1 MTSFATLSVL
11 SVSLYECINRVGSE
25 LESRR
30 CTYIAFK
37 NHPFMRYRNP
47 CSAVLLKKVS
57 LKHGKTKLVP
67 KKEYPYRSVVK
78 SLNVL
83 LQRPNILEKLDLWK
97 QRSVPDGLLTDVYD
111 GKIWKEFMMINDEPF
126 LSGETTYGFMLNVD
140 WFKPFK
146 RTQYKVGAIYLVV
159 LNFPRLERFLR
170 ENLIL
175 VGIIPGPGEPNYVM
189 NTYLAPTDLQ
199 DLWKGVE
206 MKLPTGNKLVRAA
219 LLCTGCDIPANK
231 KLCGF
236 RGFGSARGCN
246 RCFKLFEG
254 SGFHKSYADF
264 DRNLWPKRTNLD
276 HRQNAEE
283 IKSATTLSEKE
294 SLEVKYGLRYSALL
308 QLPYCDAI
316 RMSSVIDFITTI

>member
-11 SVSLYECINRVGSE
+11 SVSLYECINRVRSE

-159 LNFPRLERFLR
+159 LNFPRSERFLR

-189 NTYLAPTDLQ
+189 NTYLAPMIKDLQ

-206 MKLPTGNKLVRAA
+206 MKLLTVISLYVQLCSVLGVTYLLTKNYVGLEDLDQPETVIGA
-219 LLCTGCDIPANK
+219 LNCLRDLAFISLT
-231 KLCGF
+231 LTLTETCGQNVLTLIT
-236 RGFGSARGCN
+236 A
-246 RCFKLFEG
+246 KML
-254 SGFHKSYADF
+254 
-264 DRNLWPKRTNLD
+264 KRL
-276 HRQNAEE
+276 
-283 IKSATTLSEKE
+283 K
-294 SLEVKYGLRYSALL
+294 VL
-308 QLPYCDAI
+308 QL
-316 RMSSVIDFITTI
+316 